1 MMDTPLSSPAS
12 APDLLRNAWVNSLAG
27 LGLTLGL
34 GMGLAGF
41 LGLGETYVPKALA
54 AYALILLVLLGF
66 LPLHRP
72 RARLGPANQVTL
84 ARGVLTALL
93 IGLAGE
99 GGGAGTGEAMGAGLA
114 WTALALALL
123 ATALDGVDG
132 YLARRYGWAS
142 PLGARFDM
150 ELDALLV
157 AGLALL
163 LWTMDRAGPWVL
175 AAGAMRYVFVA
186 AAFPWPWLRHPL
198 PPSRRRQA
206 ICVAQILTLILA
218 LVPILPAAWASG
230 VAALGLGLLSYS
242 FAVDVVWL
250 ARRPVPMVVA
260 AHQVRAPGVAG
271 EAPGQSREQAEGE
284 AGCRA
289 GQTPRGHPGQCLD
302 QEQGLGARRGESEGG
317 GVFEGV
323 AEDATDGVANGLAES
338 RAWTAWRPWLG
349 LAAALWVLN
358 AALSFHGRWPT
369 LGVEWRWELAPEI
382 AFLVLLLAWGAGYG
396 RRPSRRLIAGLAGV
410 LTLLVLGRYLA
421 VMAPALYGR
430 PIDLIADAR
439 YLPEVI
445 PMLAQAAPWPLLL
458 GLPLAFLFL
467 LGIIFVGLRWAL
479 GRLVAALASDA
490 PRRLLTLLGGA
501 AVAAYLAGLA
511 SPGLAWGPGFSR
523 PVTLALAEQLH
534 LAPQAPAAQAS
545 DTHIPDPHTSDAQA
559 PKAQARAGASGP
571 PPLPLFD
578 SDLGRVQGAHVVILF
593 AESYGAATFDQPPL
607 AAALAPARAALAA
620 ALAET
625 GRDAVSAWVRS
636 PTFAGGSWLAHA
648 SLLSGVEVTGDED
661 YHRLLTQS
669 RETLVQPFARAG
681 YRTLGVMPGLRYDWP
696 EGAFYGYD
704 AILDAPA
711 LDYLGPALG
720 WWRIPDQFALA
731 RLDAAEL
738 TGGDGRPRL
747 AVFPTISSHAPFRP
761 TPPYQPDWGRILTAD
776 PFDRAE
782 IKQEPT
788 PAGGEGWVLSDLGPA
803 YGDAVA
809 YLLRVVAGWLRLR
822 PDLDLVLLVLGDHQP
837 LAAVSGEGA
846 SWEVPVHLITQR
858 AEVRDAFVAEGF
870 VPGLAPRR
878 PALGGMAD
886 LTHTLLRAFGSG
898 PAGDIR
904 APGVN
909 VPGALGQAGEGGSHP
924 GAVQPAG

>member
-1 MMDTPLSSPAS
+1 MKNTQPSPRAS
-12 APDLLRNAWVNSLAG
+12 APNLWRNAWVNGLAG

-41 LGLGETYVPKALA
+41 LGLGEAYVPKALA
-54 AYALILLVLLGF
+54 AYGLVLLVLLGF

-72 RARLGPANQVTL
+72 RTRLGPANQVTL

-93 IGLAGE
+93 IALAGE
-99 GGGAGTGEAMGAGLA
+99 GGGAGLGAMGAGLA

-142 PLGARFDM
+142 PLGARLDM
-150 ELDALLV
+150 EVDALLV

-163 LWTMDRAGPWVL
+163 LWTLDRAGPWVL

-186 AAFPWPWLRHPL
+186 SAFFWPWLRQPL
-198 PPSRRRQA
+198 PSSRRRQA
-206 ICVAQILTLILA
+206 VCVAQVLTLTLA
-218 LVPILPAAWASG
+218 LAPILPAAWAG
-230 VAALGLGLLSYS
+230 AVAASGLVFLCYS
-242 FAVDVVWL
+242 FAVDIVWL
-250 ARRPVPMVVA
+250 ARRPALLVVT
-260 AHQVRAPGVAG
+260 AHQVRTPGASG
-271 EAPGQSREQAEGE
+271 EAPVQHPGQSREV
-284 AGCRA
+284 
-289 GQTPRGHPGQCLD
+289 TV
-302 QEQGLGARRGESEGG
+302 GA
-317 GVFEGV
+317 
-323 AEDATDGVANGLAES
+323 ANGLAES
-338 RAWTAWRPWLG
+338 LTWTAWRPWLA
-349 LAAALWVLN
+349 LAVALWLLN

-369 LGVEWRWELAPEI
+369 LWVEWRWELAPEI
-382 AFLVLLLAWGAGYG
+382 TGLVLLLALGAGYG

-430 PIDLIADAR
+430 PIDLVADAR
-439 YLPEVI
+439 YLPEVV
-445 PMLAQAAPWPLLL
+445 PMLAQAAPWSLLL
-458 GLPLAFLFL
+458 GLPLALLFL
-467 LGIIFVGLRWAL
+467 LALLFAGLRWAL
-479 GRLVAALASDA
+479 GRLVAALEVVA
-490 PRRLLTLLGGA
+490 PRQVLTLLGGA

-523 PVTLALAEQLH
+523 PVTLALAEQFR
-534 LAPQAPAAQAS
+534 LAPQASDSAPEAQAA
-545 DTHIPDPHTSDAQA
+545 DAQT
-559 PKAQARAGASGP
+559 RADASGLP
-571 PPLPLFD
+571 PSPVIS
-578 SDLGRVQGAHVVILF
+578 SDLGRVRGAHVVILF

-607 AAALAPARAALAA
+607 AAALAPARADLAA

-625 GRDAVSAWVRS
+625 RREAVSAWVRS

-661 YHRLLTQS
+661 YNRLLTQS

-696 EGAFYGYD
+696 EGAFYGYE

-711 LDYLGPALG
+711 LDYPGPALG

-761 TPPYQPDWGRILTAD
+761 TPPYQQDWGRILTAD

-782 IKQEPT
+782 IKQELD
-788 PAGGEGWVLSDLGPA
+788 PAGGEAGILSDLGPA

-858 AEVRDAFVAEGF
+858 AEVRAAFVAEGF
-870 VPGLAPRR
+870 VPGLVPRR

-886 LTHTLLRAFGSG
+886 LTQALLRAFGSG
-898 PAGDIR
+898 PADDIR

-909 VPGALGQAGEGGSHP
+909 VPGALGQAGEGGPHP

>member
-1 MMDTPLSSPAS
+1 MMNTPLSSPAS
-12 APDLLRNAWVNSLAG
+12 APDLLRNAWVKGLAG

-34 GMGLAGF
+34 GLGLAGF
-41 LGLGETYVPKALA
+41 LGLGEAYVFKALA
-54 AYALILLVLLGF
+54 AYVLILLVLLGF

-99 GGGAGTGEAMGAGLA
+99 GGGAEMGEALGAGLA

-150 ELDALLV
+150 EVDALLV

-163 LWTMDRAGPWVL
+163 LWTLDRAGIWVL

-186 AAFPWPWLRHPL
+186 AAFLWPWLRQPL

-206 ICVAQILTLILA
+206 ICVAQVLTLTLA
-218 LVPILPAAWASG
+218 LAPILPAAWAG
-230 VAALGLGLLSYS
+230 AVAASGLVFLCYS
-242 FAVDVVWL
+242 FAVDIVWL
-250 ARRPVPMVVA
+250 ARRPALLVVT

-271 EAPGQSREQAEGE
+271 EAPGQ
-284 AGCRA
+284 
-289 GQTPRGHPGQCLD
+289 HPGQSR
-302 QEQGLGARRGESEGG
+302 EATVGA
-317 GVFEGV
+317 
-323 AEDATDGVANGLAES
+323 ANGLAES
-338 RAWTAWRPWLG
+338 LTWMTWRPWLV
-349 LAAALWVLN
+349 LAVALWLLN

-369 LGVEWRWELAPEI
+369 LWVEWRWELAPEI
-382 AFLVLLLAWGAGYG
+382 TGLVLLLALGAGYG

-430 PIDLIADAR
+430 PIDLIADVR
-439 YLPEVI
+439 YLPEVV

-458 GLPLAFLFL
+458 GLPLALLFL
-467 LGIIFVGLRWAL
+467 LAILFAGLRWAL
-479 GRLVAALASDA
+479 GRLVAALEAVA
-490 PRRLLTLLGGA
+490 PRRVLTLLGGA

-523 PVTLALAEQLH
+523 PVTLALAEKLR
-534 LAPQAPAAQAS
+534 LVPQASEA
-545 DTHIPDPHTSDAQA
+545 HTSDAQA

-578 SDLGRVQGAHVVILF
+578 SDLGRVRGAHVVILF

-607 AAALAPARAALAA
+607 AAALAPARADLAA

-625 GRDAVSAWVRS
+625 GRGVVSAWVRS

-648 SLLSGVEVTGDED
+648 SLLAGVEVRGDDD
-661 YHRLLTQS
+661 YNRLLTQS

-681 YRTLGVMPGLRYDWP
+681 YRTLGVMPGLRHTWP

-711 LDYLGPALG
+711 LAYPGPALG

-731 RLDAAEL
+731 RLDATEL
-738 TGGDGRPRL
+738 RAGDGQPRL

-776 PFDRAE
+776 PFDLAE
-782 IKQEPT
+782 IKQELT

-858 AEVRDAFVAEGF
+858 AAVRDAFLAEGF
-870 VPGLAPRR
+870 VPGLVPRR

-886 LTHTLLRAFGSG
+886 LTQALLRAFGSG
-898 PAGDIR
+898 SAGDIR

-909 VPGALGQAGEGGSHP
+909 VPGALGQAGEGGPHT
-924 GAVQPAG
+924 GGVQPAGRG